1 MSRQSKVRNVMDG
14 YTESQKKII
23 TTAHTA
29 VAFVV
34 IVALVA
40 MIAWFVLKGLS
51 IASRAVIPV
60 ATGFFLALFFKPYY
74 LWLVKKVKIPIFALL
89 LLIVSVWFPIVLLV
103 WWTGAVIVNE
113 IVGLVKQIPV
123 MVGQALDWIESSFPN
138 FHAVLEQVKLVCG

>member
-1 MSRQSKVRNVMDG
+1 MDG
-14 YTESQKKII
+14 YTETQKKII

-74 LWLVKKVKIPIFALL
+74 LWLEKKVKIPIVALL
-89 LLIVSVWFPIVLLV
+89 LLIVTVLFPIGLLV
-103 WWTGAVIVNE
+103 WLTGAIIVNE
-113 IVGLVKQIPV
+113 VVGLVKQIPV
-123 MVGQALDWIESSFPN
+123 MVGQGLTRTANCTLAARSAEAFRK
-138 FHAVLEQVKLVCG
+138 F